1 MAIQPL
7 STRLIKPNFCFTLP
21 PTQHHSSVETRHLFT
36 ITDALVRFRKC
47 KACTKGFRWFPW
59 PLKTNLGKKLLKLAL
74 KFDENKKKRKAAYS
88 VARGGMT
95 AELNDFLWSESH
107 FSVQLGVQ
115 VIQSYLLF
123 YKVSQQLQR
132 QTKRSDMTYWEK
144 QFTRSVSQIFNRP
157 T

>member
-1 MAIQPL
+1 MQSMHERVQVISMA
-7 STRLIKPNFCFTLP
+7 
-21 PTQHHSSVETRHLFT
+21 TQDKFRQEAVETSSMK
-36 ITDALVRFRKC
+36 I
-47 KACTKGFRWFPW
+47 
-59 PLKTNLGKKLLKLAL
+59 
-74 KFDENKKKRKAAYS
+74 KKKRAAYS

-144 QFTRSVSQIFNRP
+144 QFTPSVSQIFNRP